1 MNSMLSFLSLF
12 HRVIVKDTL
21 QNRFRTLL
29 TLTGVALGIAVVVGV
44 HLANERAIDS
54 FNDSLGILN
63 GRADLQISANG
74 LDLDET
80 LIGELAWVWDVGVMA
95 AIVEG
100 RLDLSAGQDPTNPLD
115 LNDRPNR
122 RPAGQG
128 SVRLFGIDLLSD
140 APFRTYLLDGDTGQN
155 RSELGMD
162 IAREDFIDLLV
173 EPNVVILPAV
183 LADELGVTVGDAVS
197 FLVSN
202 RLQDFVV
209 GAVLADA
216 GIARAFD
223 GKIVFMD
230 IAAAQLTS
238 NRVGRIDRIEIL
250 LDDPTTA
257 DTVAGRI
264 RLQLPDSV
272 VVYRP
277 EDTQAETERMT
288 RAFRYNLRA
297 LSYIALIV
305 GMILIYNTM
314 NIAVVRRRSE
324 IGALRT
330 LGTSRATIKWM
341 FLIEAILFG
350 VIGAGLGIGFGE
362 ILARVTGALVSQT
375 ISMLYIGTSST
386 SAAGGIDWIFYIE
399 ILILGGVLAAASG
412 AGPALRATNISPVA
426 TLRKLGSGATPRSA
440 TFAGIAIICVGI
452 GFSFAPAIGGFPFL
466 GYVAGV
472 AFIVGFGLLSPVL
485 AKALLSAGR
494 NVVTRLMPAEGRLA
508 IQTIEG
514 SLGRV
519 VVAVISLA
527 IAVAM
532 LSSVAIMVASFRDTV
547 VVWVDQTL
555 EGDLYLRPAASGGDG
570 GRNLLE
576 AETVEILSSIPEI
589 AAIDRFRAIG
599 IDYDGFRA
607 VLGAGEFQTLANH
620 GRLLFMDGRRT
631 SDVASRLIG
640 ADRVVVSEP
649 FSVRHGIGLGDTIR
663 LPTPKGTI
671 PFEVESVFYDYSTEA
686 GLIVM
691 DRSTYIS
698 NFDDS
703 GISNVA
709 VYLQPGADAN
719 GVRTDIAARLPG
731 VELRIAT
738 NQELRTQVLR
748 VFDQTF
754 QITYALE
761 LIALAVAMLGIANTL
776 AALIIERRPELAML
790 RFIGAAR
797 SQIRR
802 VIVLESGLIGVLGAL
817 IGLTLGVLLSL
828 ILVYVINFQS
838 FGWTIQFTM
847 PVGFLA
853 QSLIV
858 VLLATLVAGLYPASL
873 ALRMDPIEGIRA
885 E

>member
-1 MNSMLSFLSLF
+1 MLSFLRLF
-12 HRVIVKDTL
+12 HRVIIKDTL
-21 QNRFRTLL
+21 HNRLRTLL

-44 HLANERAIDS
+44 HLANERAVDS
-54 FNDSLGILN
+54 FNDSLAIMN
-63 GRADLQISANG
+63 GQADLQISANG

-100 RLDLSAGQDPTNPLD
+100 RLDVNIPQNQ
-115 LNDRPNR
+115 PNR
-122 RPAGQG
+122 SPFDRQSA
-128 SVRLFGIDLLSD
+128 RLFGIDLLSD
-140 APFRTYLLDGDTGQN
+140 APFRTYLLEEDSDADE
-155 RSELGMD
+155 SELGMD
-162 IAREDFIDLLV
+162 ITRDDFIDLLV
-173 EPNVVILPAV
+173 TPNAVILPAA
-183 LADELGVTVGDAVS
+183 LADQLAVGVGDTVR

-209 GAVLADA
+209 GAVLMDA

-223 GKIVFMD
+223 GEIVFMD
-230 IAAAQLTS
+230 IAAAQWAL
-238 NRVGRIDRIEIL
+238 NRVGRIDRIEVL
-250 LDDPTTA
+250 LDDPSMA
-257 DTVAGRI
+257 DAVAARM
-264 RLQLPDSV
+264 RVQLPESV

-277 EDTQAETERMT
+277 EDTRAETERMT

-305 GMILIYNTM
+305 GMILIYNTL

-341 FLIEAILFG
+341 FLIEATLFG
-350 VIGAGLGIGFGE
+350 VVGAGLGIWLGE
-362 ILARVTGALVSQT
+362 LLARVSGALVSET
-375 ISMLYIGTSST
+375 MSMLYTGTSVA
-386 SAAGGIDWIFYIE
+386 SASGSMDWAFYIE
-399 ILILGGVLAAASG
+399 MLALGGILAAASG
-412 AGPALRATNISPVA
+412 AGPALRATKISPVE
-426 TLRKLGSGATPRSA
+426 TLRKPASRITSRSVTLGGGAA
-440 TFAGIAIICVGI
+440 MVLGIA
-452 GFSFAPAIGGFPFL
+452 FSFAPAVGGFPFL

-472 AFIVGFGLLSPVL
+472 CFIAGFGLLSPFL
-485 AKALLSAGR
+485 ASALLGAGR
-494 NVVTRLMPAEGRLA
+494 GIVMRAMPAEGRLA

-519 VVAVISLA
+519 VVAVMSLA

-570 GRNLLE
+570 GRNVLE
-576 AETVEILSSIPEI
+576 AATVEALSSVAGI

-599 IDYDGFRA
+599 IEYDGFPA
-607 VLGAGEFQTLANH
+607 VLGAGEFLTLGNH
-620 GRLLFMDGRRT
+620 SRLLFMDGRAT
-631 SDVASRLIG
+631 SDVATRLVG
-640 ADRVVVSEP
+640 EDRVVVSEP
-649 FSVRHGIGLGDTIR
+649 FSVRHGIREGDTIP
-663 LPTPKGTI
+663 LPTPAGMQ
-671 PFEVESVFYDYSTEA
+671 PFEVESVFYDYSTEG
-686 GLIVM
+686 GLVVM

-698 NFDDS
+698 KFDDRAV
-703 GISNVA
+703 SNVA
-709 VYLQPGADAN
+709 VYLDPGADADV
-719 GVRTDIAARLPG
+719 VRADIAARLPG
-731 VELRIAT
+731 VQLRIAT
-738 NQELRTQVLR
+738 NGELRGQVLR

-754 QITYALE
+754 QVTYALE
-761 LIALAVAMLGIANTL
+761 LIALAMAMLGIANTL

-790 RFIGAAR
+790 HFIGAAR

-802 VIVLESGLIGVLGAL
+802 IIVLESGLIGVLGAV
-817 IGLTLGVLLSL
+817 IGLGLGVVLSL
-828 ILVYVINFQS
+828 LLVYVINFQS

-853 QSLIV
+853 QSLVV
-858 VLLATLVAGLYPASL
+858 VLLATIVAGLYPASL

>member
-1 MNSMLSFLSLF
+1 MLAFLRLF
-12 HRVIVKDTL
+12 YRVIVKDTL
-21 QNRFRTLL
+21 HNRLRTLL

-44 HLANERAIDS
+44 HLANERAVDS
-54 FNDSLGILN
+54 FNDSLELLS

-80 LIGELAWVWDVGVMA
+80 LIGELGWVWDVGVMA

-100 RLDLSAGQDPTNPLD
+100 RLDVAAQPDPPNATPI
-115 LNDRPNR
+115 DR
-122 RPAGQG
+122 Q

-140 APFRTYLLDGDTGQN
+140 APFRTYLLEEDSDENQ
-155 RSELGMD
+155 SELGMEITRD
-162 IAREDFIDLLV
+162 DFIDLLV
-173 EPNVVILPAV
+173 EPNAVILPAV
-183 LADELGVTVGDAVS
+183 LAAQLDVGVGDMVR
-197 FLVSN
+197 FLVAN
-202 RLQDFVV
+202 RLQEFVV
-209 GAVLADA
+209 RAILTNA

-230 IAAAQLTS
+230 IAAAQWTL
-238 NRVGRIDRIEIL
+238 NRIGKIDRIEVL
-250 LDDPTTA
+250 LDDPATA
-257 DTVAGRI
+257 DAVAARI
-264 RLQLPDSV
+264 RVQLPASV
-272 VVYRP
+272 VVYPP

-305 GMILIYNTM
+305 GMILIYNTL

-341 FLIEAILFG
+341 FLIEATLFG
-350 VIGAGLGIGFGE
+350 VIGAGIGIWLGEF
-362 ILARVTGALVSQT
+362 LARMSGALVSQT
-375 ISMLYIGTSST
+375 ISMLYTGTRVE
-386 SAAGGIDWIFYIE
+386 SASGGTEWGFYVE
-399 ILILGGVLAAASG
+399 MLALGGVLAAASG
-412 AGPALRATNISPVA
+412 VGPALRATNMSPVE
-426 TLRKLGSGATPRSA
+426 TLRRRCSGNPPRSV
-440 TFAGIAIICVGI
+440 TLGGIAAIIG
-452 GFSFAPAIGGFPFL
+452 GLGLSFAPAIGGFPFL

-472 AFIVGFGLLSPVL
+472 SFIAGFGMLSPII
-485 AKALLSAGR
+485 ARALIGAGR
-494 NVVTRLMPAEGRLA
+494 GIVTRAMPAEGRLA
-508 IQTIEG
+508 IQTIEA

-519 VVAVISLA
+519 VVAVMSLA

-547 VVWVDQTL
+547 VVWVNQTL
-555 EGDLYLRPAASGGDG
+555 EGDLYLRPAASGGEG
-570 GRNLLE
+570 GRNVLE
-576 AETVEILSSIPEI
+576 AETVAALSSVPGI

-599 IDYDGFRA
+599 IEYGGFPA
-607 VLGAGEFQTLANH
+607 VLGAGEFRTLGDH
-620 GRLLFMDGRRT
+620 SRLLFIDGRAT
-631 SDVASRLIG
+631 VDVASRMIEE
-640 ADRVVVSEP
+640 DRVVVSEP
-649 FSVRHGIGLGDTIR
+649 FSVRHGITEGNMIE
-663 LPTPKGTI
+663 LPTPAGMI
-671 PFEVESVFYDYSTEA
+671 PFEVEAVFYDYSTEA
-686 GLIVM
+686 GLVVM
-691 DRSTYIS
+691 DRSTYIA
-698 NFDDS
+698 NFDDRT
-703 GISNVA
+703 ISNVA
-709 VYLQPGADAN
+709 VYLEPNANADA
-719 GVRTDIAARLPG
+719 VRSDIPGRLPG

-754 QITYALE
+754 QVTYALE

-802 VIVLESGLIGVLGAL
+802 IIVLESGLIGVLGAV
-817 IGLTLGVLLSL
+817 IGLALGVVLSML
-828 ILVYVINFQS
+828 LVYVINYQS

-853 QSLIV
+853 QSLVV
-858 VLLATLVAGLYPASL
+858 VLLATIVAGLYPASL
-873 ALRMDPIEGIRA
+873 ALKMDPIEGIRA